1 MSRPLPP
8 HPAAHRTRS
17 HRRVA
22 VATTVI
28 AAACGIAAV
37 GAPSALAADPSP
49 SEVTA
54 FEIPQERIAAAV
66 AQIDTFAPSLLQ
78 RSGVPG
84 MSVAVVHKGQVVYAK
99 GFGVRS
105 TKTNTPVDADTVFQL
120 ASLSKPVGATV
131 VARAVTTGKVAWDSK
146 VAPLL
151 PGFRLNDPWVTKN
164 LTVADL
170 YTHRS
175 GLPGQAGDVLE
186 DLGFDRKQILQRLR
200 YEPLSPFRTNHAY
213 ANFGLTVGAEAVAR
227 AERTDWATLSQRNL
241 YGPLGMTATS
251 SRHSDLVKRKN
262 RALLHVPTDRGW
274 QPLYDRNAD
283 AQSPAGG
290 VSSSAND
297 MTKWLRLQL
306 ANGRYDGKQLVSPA
320 ALQTMRT
327 AASQPHPPSSPTA
340 RSAFYGMGVGIDD
353 DATGR
358 VRFSH
363 SGGFE
368 LGTGTRMVML
378 PAEDLGIVV
387 LTNGQVS
394 GLAEATAETF
404 LELAERGTLT
414 RDWLGAYRPIFVA
427 MMANPSVLAD
437 QQRPAKPQAAQR
449 PATYVGTY
457 RNRYYGNVSVTAK
470 GRKLT
475 LRMGPK
481 RRAYPLTHW
490 SGNRWSYISPGENG
504 RELTAVDFRVFGA
517 SGAASIR
524 IENLDA
530 NGLGTL
536 RRVR

>member
-1 MSRPLPP
+1 MPDHRP
-8 HPAAHRTRS
+8 HRP
-17 HRRVA
+17 
-22 VATTVI
+22 I
-28 AAACGIAAV
+28 APRARPRLAKAGLAIVAACGIAAAV
-37 GAPSALAADPSP
+37 GVPWAVAADPSP

-54 FEIPQERIAAAV
+54 FEIPPERIAAAV

-84 MSVAVVHKGQVVYAK
+84 MSIAVVHRDRVVYAK

-105 TKTNTPVDADTVFQL
+105 TRTNAPVDADTVFQL

-131 VARAVTTGKVAWDSK
+131 VARSVTTGKVSWDSK

-151 PGFRLNDPWVTKN
+151 PGFRLKDPWVTKN

-186 DLGFDRKQILQRLR
+186 DLGFDREQILRRLR
-200 YEPLSPFRTNHAY
+200 HEPLSPFRTTHAY

-227 AERTDWATLSQRNL
+227 AEGTDWATLSQRNL
-241 YGPLGMTATS
+241 YGPLGMTSTS
-251 SRHSDLVKRKN
+251 SRHRDLAKRRN
-262 RALLHVPTDRGW
+262 RALLHVPTTKGW
-274 QPLYDRNAD
+274 QPLYDRDAD

-290 VSSSAND
+290 VSSTAND

-306 ANGRYDGKQLVSPA
+306 ANGRYDGKQLVSPP

-368 LGTGTRMVML
+368 LGTGTRMVMV

-387 LTNGQVS
+387 LTNGQIS

-404 LELAERGTLT
+404 LDLAERGTVT
-414 RDWLGAYRPIFVA
+414 RDWLGAYRPIFAA
-427 MMANPSVLAD
+427 MMANPSVLAGRA
-437 QQRPAKPQAAQR
+437 RPAKPKTAAPR
-449 PATYVGTY
+449 RAYAGTY
-457 RNRYYGNVSVTAK
+457 RNAYYGTVSVTAK
-470 GRKLT
+470 GGKLT

-504 RELTAVDFRVFGA
+504 RELTAVDFRF
-517 SGAASIR
+517 SGTPKAASIR
-524 IENLDA
+524 VENLDA

-536 RRVR
+536 KRVQ